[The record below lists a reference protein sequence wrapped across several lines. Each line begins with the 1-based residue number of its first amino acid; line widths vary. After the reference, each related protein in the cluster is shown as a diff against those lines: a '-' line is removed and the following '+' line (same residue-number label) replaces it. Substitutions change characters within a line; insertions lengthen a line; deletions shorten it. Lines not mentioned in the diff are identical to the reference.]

1 MKKLKLSPLELDK
14 ATIALLDSNQLHD
27 VVGGVNIGNGLG
39 GASSTSCCTGSSVCC
54 GGPVSAGCGA
64 GSSTC
69 RAIYL

>member
-14 ATIALLDSNQLHD
+14 ATIALLDANQLQD
-27 VVGGVNIGNGLG
+27 VIGGVNIGNGLG
-39 GASSTSCCTGSSVCC
+39 GASSTSCSSGSSVCC
-54 GGPVSAGCGA
+54 GGPVSTGCGA